1 MKKNAYTFLS
11 ILTISFVVFWIFYA
25 QMPAADSHLN
35 KPLSEFSSKRALKT
49 VAVLSQKPHYIGT
62 KNHEQVVTYIQ
73 SELQKMGLS
82 SQIEEGFSLTDWG
95 NLVKSRNI
103 VAKIPG
109 YSSSKALL
117 LLSHYDSAPHS
128 KSHGASDDG
137 VGVATILEGLRAFL
151 HNKTGHKND
160 IIVLFSDAEELG
172 LNGAAMFVSKNK
184 WSKEIGLAINFEA
197 RGSSGPSYMLMEVNQ
212 GNAALIKQFD
222 QANVPFPVA
231 NSLLYSIYKMLPND
245 TDLTVFREQGN
256 IQGLNFAF
264 IDDHFNYHTQ
274 QDDLKHLSTKTV
286 AHQGSYML
294 PLLQYFSNS
303 ELQNLNSKDDYV
315 YFDTPFGFVLYPFSW
330 IFVMLIVTTILF
342 FGLLFVG
349 FGKRLLQM
357 QLIAKGFLLF
367 FGSLITSGVV
377 AFFGWTLLK
386 VIYPQ
391 YNDIL
396 QGFTYNGHYYI
407 IAFVLLSLGFC
418 FLFFSQKISENQ
430 QVNYA
435 VTPMFLW
442 LIINFGIAFYLPGAA
457 FFIIPLMASL
467 IGFAYFIV
475 SQSVN
480 KWLNLVVCLPTLF
493 VFVPLVITL
502 PVGLGL
508 KMLVASA
515 LLVCLIFGLIIP
527 VFTAFKL
534 KKTWSFLFFVAAICF
549 FIQAHLN
556 SGYEYG
562 KAKPN
567 SLTYVLNAET
577 NEAFW
582 ATYDKNLDPWTTLY
596 LGKNPSKTNAKSL
609 FLLNSK
615 YNSGFNFAKKTTVLN
630 FPKPTIEFLTDSIFG
645 ANRFLKIKI
654 SSNRKVNRYDI
665 LANENMKIVGLKAN
679 GVKAIV
685 SKNSKFKPSS
695 NTLLRYYLIDNQPL
709 ELQFMMPSN
718 AVFDMDLIES
728 SFDLLENPLLKVKKR
743 ESWMMP
749 APFVLNDA
757 IIIKQ
762 KIKKTIVTVVLD
774 SLKKE
779 ITTPKF
785 KVDNVK

>member
-1 MKKNAYTFLS
+1 MKKNGYTFLS
-11 ILTISFVVFWIFYA
+11 ILTLSIVVFWIFFA
-25 QMPAADSHLN
+25 QMPASDSHLN

-49 VAVLSQKPHYIGT
+49 VAILAQKPHYIGT
-62 KNHEQVVTYIQ
+62 KNHDQVVAYIQ

-103 VAKIPG
+103 VAKISG
-109 YSSSKALL
+109 KDNSKALL

-137 VGVATILEGLRAFL
+137 VGVATILEGLRVFL
-151 HNKTGHKND
+151 HNKSGHKND

-184 WSKEIGLAINFEA
+184 WAKEIGLVINFEA
-197 RGSSGPSYMLMEVNQ
+197 RGSAGPSYMLMEVNQ

-245 TDLTVFREQGN
+245 TDLTVFREQGH

-264 IDDHFNYHTQ
+264 IDNHFNYHTQ
-274 QDDLKHLSTKTV
+274 QDDLQHLSTKTV
-286 AHQGSYML
+286 AHQGSYMM

-303 ELQNLNSKDDYV
+303 DLQNLNSDQDYV
-315 YFDTPFGFVLYPFSW
+315 YFDMPFAFVIYPFSW
-330 IFVMLIVTTILF
+330 IFVMLIITTILF
-342 FGLLFVG
+342 LGLLFVG

-357 QLIAKGFLLF
+357 QIIARGFSLF
-367 FGSLITSGVV
+367 FGALTLSGTA
-377 AFFGWTLLK
+377 AFFGWKFLK
-386 VIYPQ
+386 EMYPQ
-391 YNDIL
+391 YDDIL

-407 IAFVLLSLGFC
+407 IAFVLLSIGFC
-418 FLFFSQKISENQ
+418 FLFFNKQISENQ

-435 VTPMFLW
+435 VAPMFLW

-515 LLVCLIFGLIIP
+515 LLVCLIFGLLLP
-527 VFTAFKL
+527 VVMAFKL
-534 KKTWSFLFFVAAICF
+534 KKVWSFLCIVASICF
-549 FIQAHLN
+549 FVQAHIN

-567 SLTYVLNAET
+567 SLNYVLDADK

-582 ATYDKNLDPWTTLY
+582 ASYDINLDPWTTTY
-596 LGKNPSKTNAKSL
+596 LGKNPSKTIAKSL
-609 FLLNSK
+609 FSLNSK
-615 YNSGFNFAKKTTVLN
+615 YNSGYTFAHKTPVLN

-645 ANRFLKIKI
+645 KKRFLKIKI
-654 SSNRKVNRYDI
+654 SPNRNVNRYDI
-665 LANENMKIVGLKAN
+665 LANENMKITGFRAN
-679 GVKAIV
+679 GVMAIV
-685 SKNSKFKPSS
+685 AKNSKFKPSS
-695 NTLLRYYLIDNQPL
+695 NTLMRYYVIDNQPL
-709 ELQFMMPSN
+709 EMQFEIN
-718 AVFDMDLIES
+718 ADAIFDMDLIES
-728 SFDLLENPLLKVKKR
+728 SFDLLENPLLKIKKR

-762 KIKKTIVTVVLD
+762 KIKKTIAMVVLD
-774 SLKKE
+774 SLKGE
-779 ITTPKF
+779 IATPKF
-785 KVDNVK
+785 